1 MTDKHDAPK
10 KAIAKKENQDNTNNK
25 NSKEAFDQAEL
36 DIENDPETKLNADDD
51 LDEGE
56 LARKEGHP

>member
-1 MTDKHDAPK
+1 MPEKNFENK
-10 KAIAKKENQDNTNNK
+10 GLQNQQSKKEHQRTE
-25 NSKEAFDQAEL
+25 EAFEQAEQ
-36 DIENDPETKLNADDD
+36 DIEKDPDMQRDENDD

>member
-1 MTDKHDAPK
+1 MPDKNFENKGLQNKPSE
-10 KAIAKKENQDNTNNK
+10 KEHERTE
-25 NSKEAFDQAEL
+25 EAFEQAEQ
-36 DIENDPETKLNADDD
+36 DIEKDPDMKRGENAD

>member
-1 MTDKHDAPK
+1 MHSNSEEKTDKKVPEKNINEEAHELAEKDMSHDMDMNK
-10 KAIAKKENQDNTNNK
+10 MKDEN
-25 NSKEAFDQAEL
+25 A
-36 DIENDPETKLNADDD
+36 D